1 MPWRWWD
8 DHGCVNPTGSEDGND
23 PDRVSELLGT
33 LTHEVALLLRADM
46 ELAASQRRPELN
58 QLAAEGSMAL
68 AAGLAALLGLGMLS
82 WAAVDLLSG
91 LLQTWA
97 AQLIV
102 ASGWAAAALYLLRRG
117 QVSQLRR
124 RWGAASLSQRAKS
137 AERTRREMELAVR
150 VTAEKL
156 VSALAREA
164 LAAEVHAGLAAERQ
178 IVAAVENDA
187 VALVR
192 EIVTLLSAPG
202 RAGVSMLGKLVD
214 RP

>member
-1 MPWRWWD
+1 MD
-8 DHGCVNPTGSEDGND
+8 PTGGEDGND

-68 AAGLAALLGLGMLS
+68 AAGVAALLGLGMLS

-91 LLQTWA
+91 PLQTWA

-102 ASGWAAAALYLLRRG
+102 AAGWAAAALYLLRRG
-117 QVSQLRR
+117 QVTQLRR
-124 RWGAASLSQRAKS
+124 RWGAASLSQRAKA

-192 EIVTLLSAPG
+192 EIVTLVSAPG

>member
-1 MPWRWWD
+1 
-8 DHGCVNPTGSEDGND
+8 VKPTGGEDGND

-58 QLAAEGSMAL
+58 QLAADGSMAL
-68 AAGLAALLGLGMLS
+68 AAGVAALLGLGMLS

-91 LLQTWA
+91 PMQTWA

-102 ASGWAAAALYLLRRG
+102 AAGWAAAALYLLRRG
-117 QVSQLRR
+117 QVTQLRR
-124 RWGAASLSQRAKS
+124 HWGAASLSQRAKA

-187 VALVR
+187 VTLVR
-192 EIVTLLSAPG
+192 EIVTLVSAPG